1 MPGCA
6 SLHQAFLIKWLVLP
20 ALVLLS
26 LPGCGGLI
34 AIVPAQTPTPPPPPP
49 PATATS
55 QVEASFPGSPPRR
68 IVSPAIELDAPVVEM
83 GWRVVARDEQLVSE
97 WNMPEQEAA
106 WHKNSAWPGQGS
118 NVVISGHNASA
129 GGQVFARLDDLQLG
143 DEITLW
149 TDLDQSQP
157 YQVIEKNVVRT
168 FAMSAEA
175 KEYLLTITQPTDHEQ
190 LTLITCW
197 PSWSNTHRLIV
208 IAQPKA
214 PPN

>member
-6 SLHQAFLIKWLVLP
+6 RLPQAFLVKWLVLP

-34 AIVPAQTPTPPPPPP
+34 AIVPAQTPTPPPPSP
-49 PATATS
+49 PATAAS
-55 QVEASFPGSPPRR
+55 QVEASPSGSPPRR
-68 IVSPAIELDAPVVEM
+68 IVSREIELDAPVVEM
-83 GWRVVARDEQLVSE
+83 GWSVVARDDQLVSE

-168 FAMSAEA
+168 FAMSAETE
-175 KEYLLTITQPTDHEQ
+175 EYLLTITQPTDHEQ

-214 PPN
+214 PLN

>member
-1 MPGCA
+1 M
-6 SLHQAFLIKWLVLP
+6 
-20 ALVLLS
+20 LS